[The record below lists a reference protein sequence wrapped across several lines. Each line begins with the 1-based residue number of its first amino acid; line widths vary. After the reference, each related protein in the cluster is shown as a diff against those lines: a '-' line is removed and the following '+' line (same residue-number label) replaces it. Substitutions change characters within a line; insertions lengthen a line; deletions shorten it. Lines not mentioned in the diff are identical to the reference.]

1 VSSNYCLTALALFF
15 MSATAYGQPPDIQ
28 IDNSLHQCSDITL
41 VDTTSVGNVVL
52 ATVDVKINK
61 ITAYCGC
68 KSLVSA
74 YTVYVD
80 SDGSSTF
87 ISSGNFTMKNSGRVV
102 FVVSPE
108 SSLTT
113 GKKVRIDVSCSEP

>member
-1 VSSNYCLTALALFF
+1 MPSKYCLTALALLF
-15 MSATAYGQPPDIQ
+15 MGATAYGQSPGIQ
-28 IDNSLHQCSDITL
+28 INNSLHQCSDITL

-68 KSLVSA
+68 TSL
-74 YTVYVD
+74 
-80 SDGSSTF
+80 
-87 ISSGNFTMKNSGRVV
+87 ISSYTAYAGSDRPNDIVSRGKFTMKNSGRVV

-108 SSLTT
+108 SSLIT
-113 GKKVRIDVSCSEP
+113 GKKVIIDVGCSGS